1 MAAKELLEYI
11 MEQLSGLE
19 EIRSIP
25 MMGGYIF
32 YYRERIFGGI
42 YGNGFMVKDT
52 KAGRK
57 YMPDSEPEPPYK
69 GAKDMLPV
77 TILEDR
83 GKLRDMV
90 AEMYEELP
98 ERKAKRSGTKTGKE
112 AGKGKTGETRKEEN
126 AGAPGTGEK
135 KTGSARKGEKE
146 KAEGRRTAFDYKKE
160 YKEFYMPKNRPEIVT
175 VPPAN
180 YVAVR
185 GSGDPNEPDGEYK
198 KAVAILYAVAYTI
211 KMSKMGSH
219 RMDGYF
225 DFVVPPLEGFWR
237 QEGKEGFDYSDKSLF
252 RWISVIRLPE
262 FVTEEEFAWARREAQ
277 MKKKLDCSKA
287 EFYRLE
293 EGLCVQMMHIGSFD
307 NEPASVEKMDLFLEE
322 KGYRNDFSQQRL
334 HHEIYLSD
342 ARKVP
347 PERWK
352 TVIRHPIAKAVQ

>member
-57 YMPDSEPEPPYK
+57 YMPDSVPEPPYD

-98 ERKAKRSGTKTGKE
+98 ERKAKRSGGKTGKE
-112 AGKGKTGETRKEEN
+112 AGKGKRSETSKEEN

-160 YKEFYMPKNRPEIVT
+160 YKEFYMPKNSPEIVT

-198 KAVAILYAVAYTI
+198 KAIAILYAVAYTI

-237 QEGKEGFDYSDKSLF
+237 QRCEML
-252 RWISVIRLPE
+252 
-262 FVTEEEFAWARREAQ
+262 
-277 MKKKLDCSKA
+277 
-287 EFYRLE
+287 
-293 EGLCVQMMHIGSFD
+293 
-307 NEPASVEKMDLFLEE
+307 
-322 KGYRNDFSQQRL
+322 
-334 HHEIYLSD
+334 
-342 ARKVP
+342 
-347 PERWK
+347 
-352 TVIRHPIAKAVQ
+352 